1 MNYKEKLNKVKTFVF
16 DVDGVFTDGKI
27 VVDSQG
33 NESRNFN
40 TKDGIAVKM
49 AIDLGYNV
57 AIITGANNEGIR
69 LRLNRLGVKNVYI
82 NSSDKVKD
90 LNDFSEK
97 NKIDLNETV
106 YMGDDLPDIFPMELV
121 YLKVCPI
128 DAAPEVR
135 EISDYISNK
144 KGGKGCVRDII
155 EQTLRLH
162 GKWNLNK
169 KNQNI

>member
-121 YLKVCPI
+121 YLKVCPF

-135 EISDYISNK
+135 GISDYISNK

>member
-1 MNYKEKLNKVKTFVF
+1 MNYKEKLNKIKTFVF

-57 AIITGANNEGIR
+57 AIITGANNEGVR

-106 YMGDDLPDIFPMELV
+106 YMGDDLPDIFPMKLV
-121 YLKVCPI
+121 YLKVCPF
-128 DAAPEVR
+128 DAAPESKR
-135 EISDYISNK
+135 NF
-144 KGGKGCVRDII
+144 
-155 EQTLRLH
+155 RLYF
-162 GKWNLNK
+162 K
-169 KNQNI
+169 

>member
-1 MNYKEKLNKVKTFVF
+1 MNNKEKLNKVKTFVF
-16 DVDGVFTDGKI
+16 DVDGVFTDGKM

-49 AIDLGYNV
+49 AIDLGYNI
-57 AIITGANNEGIR
+57 AIITGANNEGVR

-90 LNDFSEK
+90 LNDFAEK

-106 YMGDDLPDIFPMELV
+106 YMGDDLPDIFPMKLV
-121 YLKVCPI
+121 YQ
-128 DAAPEVR
+128 R
-135 EISDYISNK
+135 E
-144 KGGKGCVRDII
+144 
-155 EQTLRLH
+155 
-162 GKWNLNK
+162 
-169 KNQNI
+169 

>member
-1 MNYKEKLNKVKTFVF
+1 MAWALRAQAAPAAPGGALRAPVYE
-16 DVDGVFTDGKI
+16 DGKI

-57 AIITGANNEGIR
+57 AIITGANNEGVR

-90 LNDFSEK
+90 LNDFS
-97 NKIDLNETV
+97 
-106 YMGDDLPDIFPMELV
+106 
-121 YLKVCPI
+121 
-128 DAAPEVR
+128 
-135 EISDYISNK
+135 K
-144 KGGKGCVRDII
+144 KTK
-155 EQTLRLH
+155 
-162 GKWNLNK
+162 
-169 KNQNI
+169 

>member
-57 AIITGANNEGIR
+57 AIITGANNEGVR

-106 YMGDDLPDIFPMELV
+106 YMGDDLPDIFPMKLV
-121 YLKVCPI
+121 YLKVCPF

-135 EISDYISNK
+135 KISDYISNK

-155 EQTLRLH
+155 EQTLRLQ

>member
-57 AIITGANNEGIR
+57 AIITGANNEGVR

-90 LNDFSEK
+90 LNDFLEK

-106 YMGDDLPDIFPMELV
+106 YM
-121 YLKVCPI
+121 
-128 DAAPEVR
+128 
-135 EISDYISNK
+135 
-144 KGGKGCVRDII
+144 
-155 EQTLRLH
+155 
-162 GKWNLNK
+162 
-169 KNQNI
+169 